1 MANEVTLNPMQ
12 ELRQTLERRKKDF
25 EDVLPPQIP
34 VERFIRTTITAIQL
48 NPELLTAER
57 TSLLA
62 STMKA
67 AQDGLLCD
75 SREAALVIFSTKD
88 KDSQNWVKKA
98 QYMPMAEGLL
108 KKVRQSGQLTNI
120 SVQVVKENDVFDYEL
135 GDKERMVH
143 KPALRNRGATI
154 GAYSIAKLASGETSR
169 EYMDIDQLLA
179 IKGRSKTAASGP
191 WVTDTDEMHRKTV
204 FRRHFKRLPKST
216 DIEQIIENDNENY
229 ELKDVTPEPEV
240 ESPKPVSKLDSFAP
254 PTSTKEEI
262 PAYVLAN
269 EPPAPVGEKQAVVD
283 TPSVVVVSAPSP
295 ATVALK
301 HFRDGKPKWEYWV
314 AEATDALNKTDNVSA
329 WLTAHDNLLTALEIA
344 DKGLYEKVNAVAI
357 ERMG

>member
-48 NPELLTAER
+48 NPDLIAAER

-75 SREAALVIFSTKD
+75 GREAALVIYNSKVGD
-88 KDSQNWVKKA
+88 AWVKKA

-108 KKVRQSGQLTNI
+108 KKVRQSGQLSNI
-120 SVQVVKENDVFDYEL
+120 SVQVVKENDFFDYEL
-135 GDKERMVH
+135 GDNERMVH

-169 EYMDIDQLLA
+169 EYMDIDQIQA
-179 IKGRSKTAASGP
+179 VKKRSKTATSGP
-191 WVTDTDEMHRKTV
+191 WVTDEDEMCRKTV
-204 FRRHFKRLPKST
+204 FRRHYKRLPKST
-216 DIEQIIENDNENY
+216 DLEQIIEHDNENY

-254 PTSTKEEI
+254 PTTTKEEI

-269 EPPAPVGEKQAVVD
+269 EPPAPVGEKQAVEVN
-283 TPSVVVVSAPSP
+283 TPSVVVATAPSP

-314 AEATDALNKTDNVSA
+314 SEAIDALNKCDDVGA
-329 WLTAHDNLLTALEIA
+329 WLKVHDKQLEALKVVNEEWY
-344 DKGLYEKVNAVAI
+344 KQVNAVAI

>member
-48 NPELLTAER
+48 NPDLIAAER

-75 SREAALVIFSTKD
+75 GREAALVIYNSKVGD
-88 KDSQNWVKKA
+88 AWVKKA

-108 KKVRQSGQLTNI
+108 KKVRQSGQLSNI
-120 SVQVVKENDVFDYEL
+120 SVQVVKENDFFDYEL
-135 GDKERMVH
+135 GDNERMVH

-169 EYMDIDQLLA
+169 EYMDIDQIQA
-179 IKGRSKTAASGP
+179 VKKRSKTAASGP
-191 WVTDTDEMHRKTV
+191 WVTDEDEMCRKTV
-204 FRRHFKRLPKST
+204 FRRHYKRLPKST
-216 DIEQIIENDNENY
+216 DLEQIIEHDNENY

-254 PTSTKEEI
+254 PTTTKEEEI

-283 TPSVVVVSAPSP
+283 TPSVVVATAPSP
-295 ATVALK
+295 ATVELK
-301 HFRDGKPKWEYWV
+301 KFRDGKPKWEYWV
-314 AEATDALNKTDNVSA
+314 SEAIDALNKCDDVGA
-329 WLTAHDNLLTALEIA
+329 WLKMHDKQLEALKVVNEEWY
-344 DKGLYEKVNAVAI
+344 KQVNAVAI

>member
-1 MANEVTLNPMQ
+1 MANEVTLSPMQ

-48 NPELLTAER
+48 NPDLLAAER

-75 SREAALVIFSTKD
+75 GREAALVIYNTKV
-88 KDSQNWVKKA
+88 KNEAGQEVWVKKA

-108 KKVRQSGQLTNI
+108 KKVRQSGQLSNI
-120 SVQVVKENDVFDYEL
+120 SVQVVKENDFFDYEL
-135 GDKERMVH
+135 GDNERMVH

-179 IKGRSKTAASGP
+179 VKSRSKTASSGP

-216 DIEQIIENDNENY
+216 DIEQVIENDNENY

-240 ESPKPVSKLDSFAP
+240 EAPKPVSKLDSFAP
-254 PTSTKEEI
+254 PTTTQRNI
-262 PAYVLAN
+262 PDFGSPEL
-269 EPPAPVGEKQAVVD
+269 PAGTQAGD
-283 TPSVVVVSAPSP
+283 ATPSVVANPVPSL
-295 ATVALK
+295 ATVPLRK
-301 HFRDGKPKWEYWV
+301 FRDGQPKWEYWRDD
-314 AEATDALNKTDNVSA
+314 AIAALNNCNDIGA
-329 WLTAHDNLLTALEIA
+329 WLKLHDKQLEAL
-344 DKGLYEKVNAVAI
+344 KVVNEDWYKQVNEVAI
-357 ERMG
+357 ERMQ